1 MNRSYGVFL
10 IIEIFLKVHDQFIT
24 ELGLQFLVN
33 AFENYIEK
41 NASTLKVENEE
52 EAHQLILD
60 FLEENSIFYYY
71 DPDNCE
77 EKDKFDDLLSYCR
90 DLSSRAVLS
99 LVADKLEEECDALG
113 LQAFRISM
121 IIYFLNRKQHVQDS
135 KYAYSLLLDLIQELR
150 SSARTKQRMDNL
162 VCVNVK
168 GKVGEGIHRDKK
180 CEHFVREVK
189 NALKGTHSSLKDL
202 SVDKA
207 VSSISVIN
215 MITNHDRDSML
226 STNLSSS
233 TSYDYIGIE
242 RKNLMAE
249 KIREVNPFSTEREKI
264 SFYERSNGS
273 PFAGMNLDKISEF
286 LARNKTNYRR
296 KMT

>member
-1 MNRSYGVFL
+1 M
-10 IIEIFLKVHDQFIT
+10 
-24 ELGLQFLVN
+24 VN

-71 DPDNCE
+71 DPDNFE

-249 KIREVNPFSTEREKI
+249 KIREVNPFSTDREKI
-264 SFYERSNGS
+264 SFYDRSNGS
-273 PFAGMNLDKISEF
+273 PFAGMNLDKISDF